1 MKIVSK
7 LKQWD
12 EGNFNLD
19 SEIVKENEVKETKKK
34 NKKSHE
40 WSHEHLN
47 RIGNFEKKTLYK
59 LYPVLAFV
67 LVVCLSL
74 LLFKVVYNM
83 PAFGSADTPANSS
96 EVIKRYIENGINET
110 GAVNIVA
117 GVILD
122 YRAFDTLGESHV
134 LFTSA
139 VVVCLLLIQSHK
151 TIESKQN
158 SEIMIKDEI
167 LRNTT
172 KILVPLILIF
182 GIYVIFAG
190 HLGPGGGFSGGSI
203 IGAGLILYSVAYGS
217 EKLEKL
223 ISFKRYKIIVTLA
236 LGFYSI
242 AKCYSFYCGANH
254 LESIFKPGTPGMIF
268 SAGLILPLNI
278 AVGIV
283 VALTMYGFY
292 SYFTRGRI

>member
-19 SEIVKENEVKETKKK
+19 SKIAEESVKKGISKKR
-34 NKKSHE
+34 NKSHN
-40 WSHEHLN
+40 WSHEHIKK
-47 RIGNFEKKTLYK
+47 IGIIEKSTLYK
-59 LYPVLAFV
+59 LYPILTFI
-67 LVVCLSL
+67 LVVVLTL
-74 LLFKVVYNM
+74 LLFKVVYHM
-83 PAFGSADTPANSS
+83 PEFGGANTPANSS
-96 EVIKRYIENGINET
+96 EVVKRYIENGLNET

-134 LFTSA
+134 LYTSA
-139 VVVCLLLIQSHK
+139 VVVCLLLIKRHK
-151 TIESKQN
+151 IVESEEV
-158 SEIMIKDEI
+158 SSIMIKDEI
-167 LRNTT
+167 LKNTT
-172 KILVPLILIF
+172 RILVPLIFIF

-203 IGAGLILYSVAYGS
+203 IGAGLILYSVSYGS
-217 EKLEKL
+217 EKLEEL
-223 ISFKRYKIIVTLA
+223 ITFKRYKIIVTMA

-242 AKCYSFYCGANH
+242 AKCYSFFCGANH
-254 LESIFKPGTPGMIF
+254 LESIFKTGTPGAIF